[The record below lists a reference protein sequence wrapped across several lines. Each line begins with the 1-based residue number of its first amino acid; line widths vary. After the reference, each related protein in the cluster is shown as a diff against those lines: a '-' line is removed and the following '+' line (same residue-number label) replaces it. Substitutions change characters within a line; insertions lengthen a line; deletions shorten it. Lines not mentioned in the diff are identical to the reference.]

1 LDRLADR
8 PVLLVLTGRERSA
21 ASWQQRPE
29 LTYIEVGRLREEK
42 SSEMVRQL
50 AGADALRPTV
60 VREILLKTDGIP
72 LFIEEFTQSI
82 VESMHTPIAG
92 GASPESPRVPATL
105 HESLLARLDHAGPG
119 K

>member
-1 LDRLADR
+1 
-8 PVLLVLTGRERSA
+8 VLLVLTCRERSA
-21 ASWQQRPE
+21 AAWEQRPE
-29 LTYIEVGRLREEK
+29 LTHIAGGRLAQDMW
-42 SSEMVRQL
+42 SEMVRQL
-50 AGADALRPTV
+50 AGADVLRPPV